1 MRIAKRLFARIA
13 LPMALG
19 FTIMQPASGAGLL
32 QCVPYAREL
41 SGVSIH
47 GDAWTWWEQAKG
59 RYLRGYE
66 PKPGAVLALANSDV
80 MPLGHVAVVSKILD
94 ERHILVRHANWSAPG
109 LIERDVMAVDSSA
122 QNDWSQVRIWW
133 GQGQQMGARD
143 NPVNGF
149 IYPTRIADRAVLD
162 PDEIEPSRKIEIAAL
177 PQRRFLSAMGADRGA
192 GANRPHL
199 AIDPGL
205 FRTTRD
211 TGPSMG
217 SPERTLA
224 MVIRDVRREARLR

>member
-1 MRIAKRLFARIA
+1 M
-13 LPMALG
+13 P
-19 FTIMQPASGAGLL
+19 PAWSAGLL

-59 RYLRGYE
+59 RYTRGYE
-66 PKPGAVLALANSDV
+66 PKPGAVLALANTDV

-94 ERHILVRHANWSAPG
+94 DRHILVRHANWSAPG

-122 QNDWSQVRIWW
+122 ANDWSQVRIWW

-149 IYPTRIADRAVLD
+149 IYPKRVEDRAVLD
-162 PDEIEPSRKIEIAAL
+162 SREEESSDRVEIAA
-177 PQRRFLSAMGADRGA
+177 PSKKRFASLTVTDTQPPSR
-192 GANRPHL
+192 RPHL

-205 FRTTRD
+205 FGTMRD
-211 TGPSMG
+211 TGLSVG
-217 SPERTLA
+217 RPERTLA
-224 MVIRDVRREARLR
+224 MIVHDVRREARLR